1 MSQPIGDCIIAQAC
15 KSEEGYARLRE
26 AMRVNMLY
34 GHWTTYHGPC
44 PHDPKC
50 FPPNPTPEQVDALNA
65 RLQEDLKDAP
75 RGGNDFPGQQGYQG
89 MDPRKKT

>member
-1 MSQPIGDCIIAQAC
+1 MSHPLTDCLIARAC
-15 KSEEGYARLRE
+15 ASEEGYVVLRE

-34 GHWTTYHGPC
+34 GHWSTYHGPC

-50 FPPNPTPEQVDALNA
+50 YTSLPTQEQIDALNA

-75 RGGNDFPGQQGYQG
+75 RGGCSPGHQGCQG
-89 MDPRKKT
+89 ISPKG